1 MVAGAGRSAP
11 RCGGRARGRAA
22 ATGQNRHRGVILRCV
37 IIAIVVLLAA
47 ALAVAVVSEALARR
61 TRQRNTRLASDL
73 ARARTAAES
82 DERLR
87 VAAFDRLPVAAL
99 RVDGTG
105 RIREINA
112 LARERFP
119 HVAAGQGILASFG
132 EHRFAE
138 EVAQAVATGAP
149 RAFELRLFSVERRT
163 FRVAV
168 EPIVATAGSEVFV
181 FMTDFTD
188 AVAYQ
193 ELRSQFSANVSHELR
208 TPLTGLAGLVE
219 ALGDP
224 EIDPV
229 THARF
234 VDRASSEIQRL
245 VALITDVLFLSELEA
260 TQEVA
265 PSGRSD
271 LRVAIANA
279 VEALR
284 DVAAEHDVTI
294 AVEAD
299 TPAWVPLTEP
309 MATTVVQNLVENAV
323 KYGGPGSETLVRA
336 SVTGD
341 GRWVHLS
348 CRDTGPGI
356 AERHLP
362 HIFERFY
369 RADASRSKRLGG
381 TGLGLSIV
389 KHIAERSGGTAE
401 ATSREGFGT
410 TVMVRMP
417 AAVHT
422 APPVGSPAR
431 QDASVASTR

>member
-1 MVAGAGRSAP
+1 
-11 RCGGRARGRAA
+11 
-22 ATGQNRHRGVILRCV
+22 V
-37 IIAIVVLLAA
+37 IIAIVVLLVAS
-47 ALAVAVVSEALARR
+47 LAVAVASEVLARG
-61 TRQRNTRLASDL
+61 TRRRNAQLAADL
-73 ARARTAAES
+73 ARARAAAEA
-82 DERLR
+82 DARLR
-87 VAAFDRLPVAAL
+87 TAAFDHLPVAAL
-99 RVDGTG
+99 HVDRTGT
-105 RIREINA
+105 IREINA
-112 LARERFP
+112 LARAKFP
-119 HVAAGQGILASFG
+119 HVAAGTGILASFG

-138 EVAQAVATGAP
+138 EVGQAVATRVP
-149 RAFELRLFSVERRT
+149 RTFELRLFSDKRRT
-163 FRVAV
+163 FRVSV
-168 EPIVATAGSEVFV
+168 EPIGAQAGSGVFV
-181 FMTDFTD
+181 FMTDFTE

-208 TPLTGLAGLVE
+208 TPLTGLAGLIE

-234 VDRASSEIQRL
+234 VDRASNEIQRL

-260 TQEVA
+260 NPEAVPSA
-265 PSGRSD
+265 PSD
-271 LRVAIANA
+271 LRVAITNA

-294 AVEAD
+294 RVEAAA
-299 TPAWVPLTEP
+299 PVWVPLTER

-336 SVTGD
+336 AVTGD
-341 GRWVHLS
+341 GRWAQLT
-348 CRDTGPGI
+348 CLDTGPGI

-401 ATSREGFGT
+401 VSSREGFGT
-410 TVMVRMP
+410 TIEVRLP
-417 AAVHT
+417 AAVP
-422 APPVGSPAR
+422 AGAEIGAPAR
-431 QDASVASTR
+431 QDASFSPTR

>member
-1 MVAGAGRSAP
+1 V
-11 RCGGRARGRAA
+11 
-22 ATGQNRHRGVILRCV
+22 HRGVILRPV

-61 TRQRNTRLASDL
+61 TRQRNARLAADL
-73 ARARTAAES
+73 ARSRAAAEA

-87 VAAFDRLPVAAL
+87 TAAFDHLPVAAL
-99 RVDGTG
+99 RVDGSGT
-105 RIREINA
+105 IRETNA
-112 LARERFP
+112 LARDKFP
-119 HVAAGQGILASFG
+119 HVAPGHGILASFG

-138 EVAQAVATGAP
+138 EVAQAVATGEP
-149 RAFELRLFSVERRT
+149 RLFELRLFSAERRT
-163 FRVAV
+163 FRVSV
-168 EPIVATAGSEVFV
+168 EPIGAAAGYGAFV

-208 TPLTGLAGLVE
+208 TPLTGLAGLIE

-224 EIDPV
+224 EIDRV

-260 TQEVA
+260 TQEVG

-271 LRVAIANA
+271 LRVAIASA

-284 DVAAEHDVTI
+284 DVAAEHDVSIT
-294 AVEAD
+294 VDAD
-299 TPAWVPLTEP
+299 DAAWAPLTER
-309 MATTVVQNLVENAV
+309 MATIVVQNLVENAV
-323 KYGGPGSETLVRA
+323 KYGGPGSQTHVRA
-336 SVTGD
+336 SVTDDGD
-341 GRWVHLS
+341 WVQLS

-401 ATSREGFGT
+401 ARSREGFGT
-410 TVMVRMP
+410 TVVVRLP
-417 AAVHT
+417 VALRR
-422 APPVGSPAR
+422 APVADTPAR
-431 QDASVASTR
+431 EDAPVTTTR